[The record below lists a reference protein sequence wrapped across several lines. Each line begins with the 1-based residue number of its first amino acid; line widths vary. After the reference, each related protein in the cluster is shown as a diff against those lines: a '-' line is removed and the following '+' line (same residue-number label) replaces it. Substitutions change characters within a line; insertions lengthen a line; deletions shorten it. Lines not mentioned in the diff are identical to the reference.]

1 MTQGILPSSW
11 LTIQAKARILCMETV
26 KQAAVCSCC
35 VSQPRGW
42 IQLAHSVVASSTQGG
57 LIAALFFLEGLTYLL
72 KFTIHREELL
82 DVRPGSGPKSGA
94 LMQQY

>member
-1 MTQGILPSSW
+1 MLPLQTSNSG
-11 LTIQAKARILCMETV
+11 A
-26 KQAAVCSCC
+26 C
-35 VSQPRGW
+35 VLQIIWPPSDHLSKSPW
-42 IQLAHSVVASSTQGG
+42 IPGRRCIYHAFSVASS
-57 LIAALFFLEGLTYLL
+57 LL